1 MEKEINYYTKI
12 RKEANLTQQQ
22 ASDKMQTISEDRLA
36 RIETEKIHI
45 TPDDILEMA
54 QAYHKP
60 DLCNYYCTHE
70 CPIGKKTMQSIH
82 AQELSSIIRQML
94 ASLNTIEKEKNELI
108 EITADGKIS
117 NNELPSFARIQKEL
131 DEISNT
137 VETLKLWVE
146 QTIANGDID
155 EEAYKT
161 LKQKLYKK

>member
-82 AQELSSIIRQML
+82 AQELSSIILQML

>member
-1 MEKEINYYTKI
+1 MEKEINYYTKL

-22 ASDKMQTISEDRLA
+22 ASDKMPTISEDRLA
-36 RIETEKIHI
+36 RIETEKIRV

-70 CPIGKKTMQSIH
+70 CAIGKKTMKVIH
-82 AQELSSIIRQML
+82 AKELSAIILQML
-94 ASLNTIEKEKNELI
+94 ASLNTVEKEKNELI

-117 NNELPSFARIQKEL
+117 NNELPAFARIQKEL

-155 EEAYKT
+155 ETEYTT
-161 LKQKLYKK
+161 LIQNLYKK